1 MLEKKRDSSVLI
13 ALMDELPEFCQDYF
27 IGRKNERAL
36 STRIGYARDLNH
48 FIDWMIANHPYFCTL
63 EKRHIKPSDFGRI
76 SASDMDK
83 FLEIYSDE
91 HQIKATAR
99 VRSAIS
105 SFYKY
110 LTDTIRAVDY
120 NPVSGAQKIKIPEK
134 DYVIYLTS
142 EEQQK
147 LLNTILYGTGLSPRQ
162 LAWHKHYEKRDLAMI
177 FLFLDTGMRVSEL
190 NGIDNG
196 DLDLN
201 ECSVV
206 VTRKGGKQSKIYFSD
221 ESAAYISDYLD
232 EKQINVPLSCGP
244 KEPLFV
250 TNQGRR
256 LTIRQIQ
263 EIVPK
268 YVAAALPEKAGT
280 ISPHKLRSSFAMEFY
295 RVERDILALQ
305 QRMGHTSLNTTNIY
319 AKAFESASLRTR
331 NWRKDIDDNN
341 KG

>member
-13 ALMDELPEFCQDYF
+13 ELVDELPEFCQDYF

-48 FIDWMIANHPYFCTL
+48 FIDWMIQNHPYFNKL
-63 EKRHIKPSDFGRI
+63 EKRNIKPSDFGRI
-76 SASDMDK
+76 SAYDMDK
-83 FLEIYSDE
+83 FIEIYSDR
-91 HQIKATAR
+91 HQIRATAR

-110 LTDTIRAVDY
+110 LTDTLRAVDY

-134 DYVIYLTS
+134 DYVIFLTS

-147 LLNTILYGTGLSPRQ
+147 LINTILYGTGLTPRQ
-162 LAWHKHYEKRDLAMI
+162 QAWHKHYEKRDLAMI

-201 ECSVV
+201 ECSVI

-221 ESAAYISDYLD
+221 ESAEYIQDYLD
-232 EKQINVPLSCGP
+232 EKQIVTPLSCGP

-250 TNQGRR
+250 TLKGER
-256 LTIRQIQ
+256 LAIRQIQ

-268 YVAAALPEKAGT
+268 YVNAALPEKAGT

-305 QRMGHTSLNTTNIY
+305 QRMGHSSLNTTNIY
-319 AKAFESASLRTR
+319 AKAFESVANKTR
-331 NWRKDIDDNN
+331 NWRKNIDES
-341 KG
+341 

>member
-1 MLEKKRDSSVLI
+1 MLEKKRDSAVLI
-13 ALMDELPEFCQDYF
+13 SLVDELPEFCQDYF

-48 FIDWMIANHPYFCTL
+48 FIDWLITNHPYFCVL
-63 EKRHIKPSDFGRI
+63 NKRQIKPADFGHV

-83 FLEIYSDE
+83 FIEIYSDQHE
-91 HQIKATAR
+91 IRATAR
-99 VRSAIS
+99 TRSAIS

-110 LTDTIRAVDY
+110 LTDVLRAVDY

-134 DYVIYLTS
+134 DYVIFLTS
-142 EEQQK
+142 EEQTR
-147 LLNTILYGTGLSPRQ
+147 LLNTIRYGTGLTERQ
-162 LAWHKHYEKRDLAMI
+162 NAWHKHYEKRDLAMI
-177 FLFLDTGMRVSEL
+177 FLFLDTGMRVSEI

-196 DLDLN
+196 DVDLN

-206 VTRKGGKQSKIYFSD
+206 ITRKGGKQSKVYYSD
-221 ESAAYISDYLD
+221 ESAEYLQDYMD
-232 EKQINVPLSCGP
+232 EKQTVTPLSCGP
-244 KEPLFV
+244 RDPLFV
-250 TNQGRR
+250 TMKGSR
-256 LTIRQIQ
+256 LAIRQIQ
-263 EIVPK
+263 DIVPK
-268 YVAAALPEKAGT
+268 YVDAALPEKAGT

-331 NWRKDIDDNN
+331 NWRENID
-341 KG
+341 GQ